1 MNWTRNFVLLM
12 TAAYISVSAAGAQS
26 ANPDSSNPLAL
37 LAQVQATNGFSGD
50 SLKPWHL
57 KANYE
62 LYDASS
68 KVIATGVFEEWWL
81 SQYHWRRSYSGS
93 HYTGTEYRL
102 PSGYAYEG
110 DPVIAYDADQG
121 TAEEGVRDARAP
133 WPEALIAEKI
143 LYPVNYWPLTPQA
156 KGSEFWPMHFVRP
169 VAAPQSLSC
178 LSPLSEDSLLE
189 EYYCYTDG
197 QPELRQSLVHFV
209 TTTYSQ
215 TSMFR
220 DRIIGRELDISIND
234 HDLLKVHVITLD
246 ELPSTD
252 DDVFPTQLPT
262 EQPPATCFGST
273 TFLSEQN
280 YPSLAKQKQIQGV
293 VVFVGV
299 IDADGHLGSLKAV
312 ETPDPYMSDVALT
325 NIRKW
330 GPFKSP
336 LLNGEPVPCVFS
348 TMFNFQPA
356 Q

>member
-1 MNWTRNFVLLM
+1 M
-12 TAAYISVSAAGAQS
+12 TAACISVSAAGAQS
-26 ANPDSSNPLAL
+26 ANSDSTNPLAL

-62 LYDASS
+62 LYDAAN
-68 KVIATGVFEEWWL
+68 KIVARGVFEEWWL
-81 SQYHWRRSYSGS
+81 SQHHWRRSYTGS
-93 HYTGTEYRL
+93 HYTGSEYRL

-143 LYPVNYWPLTPQA
+143 LYPVNYWPLKPQA
-156 KGSEFWPMHFVRP
+156 KGSESWPMHFVRP

-197 QPELRQSLVHFV
+197 KPELRQSLVHFV
-209 TTTYSQ
+209 TTIYSQ
-215 TSMFR
+215 TSMFQ
-220 DRIIGRELDISIND
+220 DRIIGRELEISIND
-234 HDLLKVHVITLD
+234 HDLLKVHVTTLD

-252 DDVFPTQLPT
+252 DDVFPAGLATSP
-262 EQPPATCFGST
+262 PPATCFGST
-273 TFLSEQN
+273 TFLTEQN
-280 YPSLAKQKQIQGV
+280 SPPIAKQNHMQDV

-299 IDADGHLGSLKAV
+299 IDADGHLDSLKAV
-312 ETPDPYMSDVALT
+312 ETPGPSLSDVALAAMRT
-325 NIRKW
+325 W
-330 GPFKSP
+330 GPFKP
-336 LLNGEPVPCVFS
+336 TLLNGEPVPCVFS
-348 TMFNFQPA
+348 TMFNFKPA

>member
-1 MNWTRNFVLLM
+1 M
-12 TAAYISVSAAGAQS
+12 TAACISLSTAGAQS
-26 ANPDSSNPLAL
+26 DKDPLVL

-62 LYDASS
+62 VYNAAN
-68 KVIATGVFEEWWL
+68 KIVATGVFEEWWL
-81 SQYHWRRSYSGS
+81 SQYHWRRSYTGS

-156 KGSEFWPMHFVRP
+156 KGSESWPMHFVRP
-169 VAAPQSLSC
+169 VAAPESLSC
-178 LSPLSEDSLLE
+178 LSPLGEDSLLE
-189 EYYCYTDG
+189 EYYCYMDG
-197 QPELRQSLVHFV
+197 KPELRQSLIHFV
-209 TTTYSQ
+209 TTSYGQ
-215 TSMFR
+215 TSMFQ
-220 DRIIGRELDISIND
+220 DRIIGRELELSIND
-234 HDLLKVHVITLD
+234 HDLLKVHVTTLD

-252 DDVFPTQLPT
+252 DDVFPAKLATGP
-262 EQPPATCFGST
+262 PPARCFGST
-273 TFLSEQN
+273 TFLSGQN
-280 YPSLAKQKQIQGV
+280 SPSIAKEKDLQGV
-293 VVFVGV
+293 VVLVGV
-299 IDADGHLGSLKAV
+299 IDAKGHLGSVKVV
-312 ETPDPYMSDVALT
+312 ESPDSSMSDSALS
-325 NIRKW
+325 NIRTW
-330 GPFKSP
+330 GPLQPAS
-336 LLNGEPVPCVFS
+336 LNGITCVFS

>member
-1 MNWTRNFVLLM
+1 MLM
-12 TAAYISVSAAGAQS
+12 TAACISVSAAGAQS
-26 ANPDSSNPLAL
+26 ANPDANNPLAL

-62 LYDASS
+62 LSDATN
-68 KVIATGVFEEWWL
+68 KIVATGVFEEWWL
-81 SQYHWRRSYSGS
+81 SQDHWRRSYTGS

-102 PSGYAYEG
+102 PSGYAYAG

-121 TAEEGVRDARAP
+121 TAEEGVRNARAP

-143 LYPVNYWPLTPQA
+143 LYPVNYWPLTSQA
-156 KGSEFWPMHFVRP
+156 KGSESWPMHFVRP

-197 QPELRQSLVHFV
+197 KPELRQSLVHFV
-209 TTTYSQ
+209 TTTYTQ
-215 TSMFR
+215 TSIFQ
-220 DRIIGRELDISIND
+220 DRIIGRELEISIND

-246 ELPSTD
+246 ELPSTG
-252 DDVFPTQLPT
+252 DDVFPAELATGP
-262 EQPPATCFGST
+262 PPAACFGST

-280 YPSLAKQKQIQGV
+280 YPSLAKAKQIQGV
-293 VVFVGV
+293 VVLVGV
-299 IDADGHLGSLKAV
+299 IDAEGRLGSVKAI
-312 ETPDPYMSDVALT
+312 ESPDSSMSNLALAH
-325 NIRKW
+325 IRTW
-330 GPFKSP
+330 GPFKP
-336 LLNGEPVPCVFS
+336 ALLNGKPVPCVYS
-348 TMFNFQPA
+348 TMFDFQPA

>member
-12 TAAYISVSAAGAQS
+12 TAAGISFLTAGAQS
-26 ANPDSSNPLAL
+26 DKDLLAL
-37 LAQVQATNGFSGD
+37 LVQVQATNGFSGD

-62 LYDASS
+62 LYDANN
-68 KVIATGVFEEWWL
+68 KFIATGVFEEWWL
-81 SQYHWRRSYSGS
+81 SQHHWRRSHTGS

-102 PSGYAYEG
+102 SSGYAYKG

-121 TAEEGVRDARAP
+121 TAEEGVRDGRAT

-156 KGSEFWPMHFVRP
+156 KGSASWPMHFVQP
-169 VAAPQSLSC
+169 PAAPQSLSC

-197 QPELRQSLVHFV
+197 RPELRQSLVHFV

-215 TSMFR
+215 TSMFQ
-220 DRIIGRELDISIND
+220 DRIIGRELEISIND

-252 DDVFPTQLPT
+252 DDGFPAELAPGP
-262 EQPPATCFGST
+262 PPAACFGST

-280 YPSLAKQKQIQGV
+280 YPSLAKAKQIQGV
-293 VVFVGV
+293 VVLVGV
-299 IDADGHLGSLKAV
+299 IDAEGHLGSVKAV
-312 ETPDPYMSDVALT
+312 ESPDSSMSDLALA
-325 NIRKW
+325 NIRTW
-330 GPFKSP
+330 GPFKP
-336 LLNGEPVPCVFS
+336 ALLNGEPVPCVYS
-348 TMFNFQPA
+348 TMFDFQPP